1 VGCGD
6 GLEADFLAAYFECP
20 AVGIDLGQ
28 EFAFAKGLS
37 SRVQLFAM
45 DAREMDFENESFDFV
60 YSFHALEHI
69 PSPERALKEMNRVLK
84 RNGAY
89 LIGTP
94 NRHRLVGYV
103 NCAASWRDR
112 IAGNLA
118 DLKYRL
124 QGKFRNEFGAHA
136 GFSIEEL
143 QDHVK
148 SAFGPET
155 EDVSAEYYSL
165 CYNPTPIK
173 VLRGL
178 HVSWLIFPCV
188 YVFGR
193 KR

>member
-1 VGCGD
+1 
-6 GLEADFLAAYFECP
+6 
-20 AVGIDLGQ
+20 
-28 EFAFAKGLS
+28 
-37 SRVQLFAM
+37 M
-45 DAREMDFENESFDFV
+45 DAREMDFEDESFDLV

-69 PSPERALKEMNRVLK
+69 PFPERALKEMNRVLK
-84 RNGAY
+84 SKGAY

-94 NRHRLVGYV
+94 NRHRLLGYV

-124 QGKFRNEFGAHA
+124 KGKFRNEFGAHA

-143 QDHVK
+143 RDYAE
-148 SAFGPET
+148 SAFGPES

-165 CYNPTPIK
+165 CYSSAPID
-173 VLRGL
+173 VLTGL